1 MTLDETA
8 IAQIVD
14 QISEIETQLR
24 DIKEL
29 LTESQQTPNKEKTE
43 PHYTTINESWYSEN
57 SGIEL

>member
-29 LTESQQTPNKEKTE
+29 LTESQQTPSKEKTE
-43 PHYTTINESWYSEN
+43 PHYTTINEPWYSEN
-57 SGIEL
+57 SGIDL